1 MTAVEFLN
9 RFTLRNLAYSIV
21 VLWVLAL
28 IAGSSYFIYHFGL
41 LSLLIPIVI
50 TILLVGAVGAFVWA
64 VSYLAEEKTTPW
76 WDKYHK

>member
-1 MTAVEFLN
+1 MTAAKFLHC
-9 RFTLRNLAYSIV
+9 FTLCNLAYSIV

-50 TILLVGAVGAFVWA
+50 TILLVGACGALVWA
-64 VSYLAEEKTTPW
+64 LDCLGKI
-76 WDKYHK
+76 

>member
-1 MTAVEFLN
+1 MTAAEFLN

-28 IAGSSYFIYHFGL
+28 IAGSSYFVYHFGL

-50 TILLVGAVGAFVWA
+50 TILLVGACGALVWA
-64 VSYLAEEKTTPW
+64 LDCLGKI
-76 WDKYHK
+76 